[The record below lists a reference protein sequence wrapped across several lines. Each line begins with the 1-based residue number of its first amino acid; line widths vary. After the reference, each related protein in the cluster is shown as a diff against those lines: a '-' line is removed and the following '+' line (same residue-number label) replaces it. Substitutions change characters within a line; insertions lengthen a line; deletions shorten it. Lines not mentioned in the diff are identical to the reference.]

1 MIQFVL
7 KVVYMSLKV
16 LYLYRIK
23 LTGYRVMALEFHFET
38 LKGL

>member
-16 LYLYRIK
+16 LYLYRI
-23 LTGYRVMALEFHFET
+23 TGYRVMVLEFHFET